1 MKLELKHKIDDL
13 GRILIPKQLRTEL
26 GASTGDTLV
35 ISYEDGVATIR
46 LGESNPDD
54 DSVITC
60 EEVSGKGTVERYL
73 CMSCQEIKDADE
85 VRVVAE
91 IAQ

>member
-54 DSVITC
+54 DSV
-60 EEVSGKGTVERYL
+60 
-73 CMSCQEIKDADE
+73 
-85 VRVVAE
+85 
-91 IAQ
+91 